1 LTRKRLNYTY
11 FVHFIKN
18 NFTSFV
24 EEACAAC
31 KEACMHEFL
40 STHTI
45 YWDLT
50 QNEVL
55 GDSLEGASVRDI
67 ATKLFDVIKGRIAS
81 NIVTKFYQFLLVP
94 LDATLWTKMQNQ
106 VSELSDETIEHLF
119 GAEAIRKLYT
129 ERADKCATQTKDLT
143 EEEKEFVKVAH
154 AFAHPKH

>member
-1 LTRKRLNYTY
+1 
-11 FVHFIKN
+11 
-18 NFTSFV
+18 V

-31 KEACMHEFL
+31 KEACMNEFM

-50 QNEVL
+50 QNNVL
-55 GDSLEGASVRDI
+55 GDSLEGSDVSEI
-67 ATKLFDVIKGRIAS
+67 SKKLFDVIKGRIAS
-81 NIVTKFYQFLLVP
+81 NIIAKFYQFVLVP
-94 LDATLWTKMQNQ
+94 LDAPLWTKMQNQ

-129 ERADKCATQTKDLT
+129 SRAEKCATQAKELA

-154 AFAHPKH
+154 TFAHPKH